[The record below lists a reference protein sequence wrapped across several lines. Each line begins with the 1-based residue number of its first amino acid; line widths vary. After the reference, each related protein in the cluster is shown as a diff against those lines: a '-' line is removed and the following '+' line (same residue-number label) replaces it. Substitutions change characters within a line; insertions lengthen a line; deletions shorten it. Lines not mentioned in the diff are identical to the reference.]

1 MFMKVVLITGAT
13 SGVGFETAK
22 LFSSEKNTKVISLS
36 VDLNKINLAKKALP
50 KVEFLQCDVTDYCA
64 LLKITEII
72 DKKYGKI
79 DVLVNNAGT
88 IIQGNIETLAVEDW
102 DKVIKSNF
110 SSYYYVTKALLPLL
124 KKGENANI
132 VNISSISATV
142 GGSSIAYSCSKA
154 GVNMISQS
162 LAKDLA
168 KYKIR
173 VNTISPGMF
182 NSGFH
187 VHNNIMTEK
196 QYDDMLKKQSTNYP
210 FGIGTSLDIANAILF
225 ISSEKAKWIT
235 GANLLVDG
243 GNLANK

>member
-50 KVEFLQCDVTDYCA
+50 KVEFFQCDVTDYRA

-102 DKVIKSNF
+102 DKVIKNNF